1 MLFMFFVISIVV
13 ALCVMLHYEFLY
25 HMTRMMPRIRIRHR
39 LRIVLGVIGAMVA
52 HALEI
57 WIFGLAYYWL
67 HHAGDWGRLV
77 GNFDGSL
84 LASGYFSF
92 TTFSTLGYGDI
103 EPLGALRYLAGVE
116 SLAGL
121 LLITWS
127 ASFLYIEMTRYW
139 KTD

>member
-1 MLFMFFVISIVV
+1 MLFMFLVIAIVV
-13 ALCVMLHYEFLY
+13 AACVVVHYEFLY
-25 HMTRMMPRIRIRHR
+25 QLTRLMPRIHIRHR
-39 LRIVLGVIGAMVA
+39 LRIVFGVIGALFA

-57 WIFGLAYYWL
+57 WIFGLAFYWL
-67 HHAGDWGRLV
+67 HHAGDWGRLE

-84 LASGYFSF
+84 LACGYFSF

-139 KTD
+139 DIE

>member
-1 MLFMFFVISIVV
+1 MLFMFFVIAIVV
-13 ALCVMLHYEFLY
+13 AACVVVHYEFLY
-25 HMTRMMPRIRIRHR
+25 QLTRLMPHIHIRHR
-39 LRIVLGVIGAMVA
+39 FRIVLGVIGALFA

-57 WIFGLAYYWL
+57 WVFGLAFYWL
-67 HHAGDWGRLV
+67 HHDGDWGRLE
-77 GNFDGSL
+77 GRFDGSL
-84 LASGYFSF
+84 LDSGYYSF
-92 TTFSTLGYGDI
+92 TTFTTLGYGDI

-139 KTD
+139 DID

>member
-1 MLFMFFVISIVV
+1 MF
-13 ALCVMLHYEFLY
+13 
-25 HMTRMMPRIRIRHR
+25 
-39 LRIVLGVIGAMVA
+39 GVIGALFA

-57 WIFGLAYYWL
+57 WILGLAFYWL
-67 HHAGDWGRLV
+67 HHAGNWGRLE

-84 LASGYFSF
+84 LDSGYFSF

-127 ASFLYIEMTRYW
+127 ASFLYIEMTRYR
-139 KTD
+139 DIE